1 MQGAQVQT
9 RVTRGHHQAV
19 GQLPAGRWYDFWVRA
34 ETRVGE
40 GPATPITT
48 IRVQD
53 TGSTHSLTYTV
64 LYIMHRTKTL
74 ITYHW
79 YNIHDN

>member
-1 MQGAQVQT
+1 MYWREQVQGAQVQT

-19 GQLPAGRWYDFWVRA
+19 GQLPAGQWYDFWVRA

-53 TGSTHSLTYTV
+53 TGSTHIYCTV
-64 LYIMHRTKTL
+64 HYCGNDSTQ
-74 ITYHW
+74 
-79 YNIHDN
+79 